1 MSPSRARRCAS
12 AASRT
17 AWPGRLISS
26 DALMNAHPDFVL
38 VWSAFSITSK
48 SARITSSPVSSA
60 RRLAFVSRPSRARRL
75 RPLSA
80 SATSRSLEPKCWYRV
95 RFVTPA
101 RAAIASTPVPVMPR
115 AYVSSLVAARSAS
128 CAFGRSVM
136 AGSIRTDQYT
146 KPPSESPRLPRRAEA
161 LASSCTL
168 RLPMQMTLAFDRR
181 VDLEDNGVQYTDRC
195 VYYGSRITDYHTGK
209 ESNMPLVKVNLL
221 KGRSD
226 EEKESIA
233 ASIQTALISTLKVPD
248 ADRYQVF
255 NEYDGESFRHTSGY
269 LGMTY
274 TDQLLI
280 IEITFLE
287 GRDDE
292 VKKSLLAEINRN
304 LVAAGVVGEDDV
316 FVLISEIGRA
326 NVSFGK
332 GLAQRAPTAQLAG

>member
-1 MSPSRARRCAS
+1 
-12 AASRT
+12 
-17 AWPGRLISS
+17 
-26 DALMNAHPDFVL
+26 
-38 VWSAFSITSK
+38 
-48 SARITSSPVSSA
+48 
-60 RRLAFVSRPSRARRL
+60 
-75 RPLSA
+75 
-80 SATSRSLEPKCWYRV
+80 
-95 RFVTPA
+95 
-101 RAAIASTPVPVMPR
+101 
-115 AYVSSLVAARSAS
+115 
-128 CAFGRSVM
+128 
-136 AGSIRTDQYT
+136 
-146 KPPSESPRLPRRAEA
+146 
-161 LASSCTL
+161 
-168 RLPMQMTLAFDRR
+168 
-181 VDLEDNGVQYTDRC
+181 
-195 VYYGSRITDYHTGK
+195 
-209 ESNMPLVKVNLL
+209 MPLVKVNLL

-292 VKKSLLAEINRN
+292 VKKS
-304 LVAAGVVGEDDV
+304 GVVGEDDV